1 MPSEW
6 IVRVRGF
13 DDVLRRAACVVK
25 ESTPHGMDARPLTD
39 ADVEAIAVRVAHR
52 LGASERAGELID
64 TAGVASM
71 LGLSPEWVRDHA
83 GGLGALRVGDGPRG
97 QLRFD
102 PRSVRQ
108 ALERRR
114 VAVRLPAPL
123 SRRAGRRQ
131 QPGERVELIE
141 FKDRAA

>member
-1 MPSEW
+1 M
-6 IVRVRGF
+6 
-13 DDVLRRAACVVK
+13 
-25 ESTPHGMDARPLTD
+25 ESRPLTD
-39 ADVEAIAVRVAHR
+39 ADVEAIAVRVVQLLR
-52 LGASERAGELID
+52 PSEPAREFID
-64 TAGVASM
+64 TASVAWM

-83 GGLGALRVGDGPRG
+83 SELGALRVGDGPRG

-102 PRSVRQ
+102 RRRVMQ

-114 VAVRLPAPL
+114 VAAPIPVRS

-131 QPGERVELIE
+131 QPRERVEMIK